1 MKYANPVKKWIREYR
16 KKNGLTRHQ
25 LAEKFKC
32 SPVFLERV
40 VDHVDPC
47 PFPFLKRMAKILKI
61 DEEILGISF
70 GYYPADWIWF
80 ARSYPEQAIKALID
94 TLDKE
99 DVFWSGPPTLK
110 KTPACLQV
118 RIRAKDLRLDA
129 ESLEDADPCEKTP
142 PESA

>member
-1 MKYANPVKKWIREYR
+1 MKYANPVKKWMKEYR

-25 LAEKFKC
+25 LAKKFNC
-32 SPVFLERV
+32 TPIFLERV
-40 VDHVDPC
+40 IEHVDPC
-47 PFPFLKRMAKILKI
+47 PFHLLKKMAKVLGV

-80 ARSYPEQAIKALID
+80 ARSYPEKAIKALID
-94 TLDKE
+94 AMEKE

-110 KTPACLQV
+110 KTPASLQV
-118 RIRAKDLRLDA
+118 RIRGKDLRLDA
-129 ESLEDADPCEKTP
+129 GSPCDSSEKMI